1 MKPLLFIYQPKTIAI
16 AIAFP
21 VDAFVLIAVRRFVPS
36 SIKSL
41 ALIIPALMVTPVPTL
56 SVVAVITPTT
66 LIPEEFMVTAE
77 PTIADVAVRTPTVI
91 LGLPERPK
99 EVVAKDT
106 DEIPVIF
113 APSPKNEVALTIP
126 TISNF
131 ASGVVDPIPTLRFAS
146 TDIAFAFAN
155 LAKSLARVIYSELFL
170 DIYTK

>member
-1 MKPLLFIYQPKTIAI
+1 
-16 AIAFP
+16 
-21 VDAFVLIAVRRFVPS
+21 
-36 SIKSL
+36 
-41 ALIIPALMVTPVPTL
+41 MVTPVPTL

-77 PTIADVAVRTPTVI
+77 PTTADVAVRTPTTLIPEEFMVTAEPTIADVAVRTPTVI
-91 LGLPERPK
+91 LGVPERPK

-106 DEIPVIF
+106 DEIPVRPL
-113 APSPKNEVALTIP
+113 PSPENEVALTIP
-126 TISNF
+126 IISNF
-131 ASGVVDPIPTLRFAS
+131 ASGVVDPIPTLRFVS

>member
-56 SVVAVITPTT
+56 SVVAVI
-66 LIPEEFMVTAE
+66 
-77 PTIADVAVRTPTVI
+77 TPTVI

>member
-56 SVVAVITPTT
+56 SVVAVI
-66 LIPEEFMVTAE
+66 
-77 PTIADVAVRTPTVI
+77 TPTVI

-170 DIYTK
+170 DIYMK

>member
-41 ALIIPALMVTPVPTL
+41 ALIIPALIVTPVPTL
-56 SVVAVITPTT
+56 SVVAVI
-66 LIPEEFMVTAE
+66 
-77 PTIADVAVRTPTVI
+77 TPTVI

-106 DEIPVIF
+106 DEIPVRPL
-113 APSPKNEVALTIP
+113 PSQTKEVAVTIP
-126 TISNF
+126 
-131 ASGVVDPIPTLRFAS
+131 L
-146 TDIAFAFAN
+146 
-155 LAKSLARVIYSELFL
+155 
-170 DIYTK
+170 

>member
-56 SVVAVITPTT
+56 SVVAVITPT
-66 LIPEEFMVTAE
+66 
-77 PTIADVAVRTPTVI
+77 VI
-91 LGLPERPK
+91 LGVPERPK

-170 DIYTK
+170 DIYMK

>member
-56 SVVAVITPTT
+56 SVVAVITPT
-66 LIPEEFMVTAE
+66 
-77 PTIADVAVRTPTVI
+77 VI
-91 LGLPERPK
+91 LGPPERPK

-170 DIYTK
+170 DIYMK

>member
-16 AIAFP
+16 AIALP

-41 ALIIPALMVTPVPTL
+41 ALIIPALIVTPVPTL
-56 SVVAVITPTT
+56 SVVAVI
-66 LIPEEFMVTAE
+66 
-77 PTIADVAVRTPTVI
+77 TPTVI

-106 DEIPVIF
+106 DEIPVIPL
-113 APSPKNEVALTIP
+113 PSPKNEVALTIP